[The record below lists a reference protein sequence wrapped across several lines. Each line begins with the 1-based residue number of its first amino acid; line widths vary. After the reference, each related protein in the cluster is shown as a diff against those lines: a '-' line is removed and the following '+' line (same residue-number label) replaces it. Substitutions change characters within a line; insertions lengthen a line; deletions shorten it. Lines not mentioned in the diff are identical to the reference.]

1 MSEIIEEFFQ
11 GYCRACDMAR
21 TAVGEFRLEDNKLVL
36 DQIDCDYGTC
46 IHGESCQMMKQVFA
60 FMEQENEK
68 RRE

>member
-1 MSEIIEEFFQ
+1 
-11 GYCRACDMAR
+11 MAR
-21 TAVGEFRLEDNKLVL
+21 TAVGEFRLEDKKLVL

-46 IHGESCQMMKQVFA
+46 IHRENCQMMKQVFA

>member
-11 GYCRACDMAR
+11 GYCRACD
-21 TAVGEFRLEDNKLVL
+21 
-36 DQIDCDYGTC
+36 YGTC
-46 IHGESCQMMKQVFA
+46 IHRENCQMMKQVFA